1 MLEMA
6 FFAMFAVALT
16 GSLIAGIWD
25 LKTTE
30 IPDEIPTLMAGIG
43 IFFWFVFALTF
54 GSFYVFF
61 MSMAVGLVF
70 LVFGWVLYKAGQWGG
85 GDAKLMAAIGCLV
98 PTMPGAFIFSFS
110 FFSNVFFVG
119 AAYVIA
125 YSVVI
130 GFMNRD
136 IVVSN
141 FVDDLS
147 MKWKRIFMAP
157 VIITAVFLSMMLY
170 FSMIDF
176 AMLSGLFVSVFLI
189 MVFWRYA
196 RVIEKKVFMKEVP
209 ASSLREGDV
218 LRGSKIWDG
227 LTAEEAARLR
237 KTRKKYVIKEGVRFG
252 PVFCIALVIT
262 IAFGNLVFIFF

>member
-1 MLEMA
+1 MLELA

-25 LKTTE
+25 LRTTE

-61 MSMAVGLVF
+61 MSIAVGLVF

-119 AAYVIA
+119 AAYVII
-125 YSVVI
+125 YSI
-130 GFMNRD
+130 ALGAMNQKLVFHHFKED
-136 IVVSN
+136 
-141 FVDDLS
+141 
-147 MKWKRIFMAP
+147 MKVTWKKIFMVP
-157 VIITAVFLSMMLY
+157 VIITAIFLSIMLY
-170 FSMIDF
+170 FNMIDF
-176 AMLSGLFVSVFLI
+176 AMLSGLFISVFLI

-209 ASSLREGDV
+209 ASSLKEGDV
-218 LRGSKIWDG
+218 LQESKIWDG
-227 LTAEEAARLR
+227 LTAEEASRLR
-237 KTRKKYVIKEGVRFG
+237 KTKRKYVIKEGVRFG

-262 IAFGNLVFIFF
+262 IAFGNLVFVIF